1 MSFDRAETIGLA
13 RWWWT
18 FLVRGVLAILFGVL
32 AFFAPQ
38 YGIAIL
44 VGLFA
49 AWAIIDGVGNLL
61 AGIRTRG
68 QDRSW
73 WLEVLEGVVSVAAG
87 VIAILL
93 PEAAAQVLVLII
105 AAWAILTGVIEIVM
119 AVRLRRVI
127 DNEVWMALA
136 GTVSILFGIILV
148 LFPAAGV
155 LGLVWLIGSF
165 AIAFGAFLII
175 LGWRLRG
182 VHELAT
188 R

>member
-1 MSFDRAETIGLA
+1 MTFDRAETIGLA

-18 FLVRGVLAILFGVL
+18 FILRGVLAILFGVL
-32 AFFAPQ
+32 AFFAPA

-49 AWAIIDGVGNLL
+49 AWAIIDGVGNLI

-73 WLEVLEGVVSVAAG
+73 WLEVLEGLVSVAAG

-93 PEAAAQVLVLII
+93 PDYAAQALVLIL
-105 AAWAILTGVIEIVM
+105 AVWAILTGLIEIVM
-119 AVRLRRVI
+119 AIRLRRVI

-136 GTVSILFGIILV
+136 GAASIIFGIVLV
-148 LFPAAGV
+148 LFPAAGA

-182 VHELAT
+182 IHELAA